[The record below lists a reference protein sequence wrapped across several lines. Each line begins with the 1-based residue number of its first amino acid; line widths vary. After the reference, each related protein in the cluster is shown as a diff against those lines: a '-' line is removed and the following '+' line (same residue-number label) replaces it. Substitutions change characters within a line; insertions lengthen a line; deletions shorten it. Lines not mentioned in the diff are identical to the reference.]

1 MLRYIN
7 QVSFFKDYYDNA
19 SSKIFHWSF
28 AMLISEKHEWD
39 CTPCNSIRKYC
50 VNCNGIVFQSYIH
63 ESLSCSFICNCVE
76 QKIISRKKLFLLPHL
91 FEFSLQLIITNF
103 LHFCLHFLYYGENG
117 GNPKSSWNESH
128 LCYYIFVMLLAQM

>member
-76 QKIISRKKLFLLPHL
+76 QKIISRKKLFSSCHIC
-91 FEFSLQLIITNF
+91 SNF
-103 LHFCLHFLYYGENG
+103 HYNLSSRTFCTSAFTFYIMVKTEVIQNQVEMKTIYVTIYL
-117 GNPKSSWNESH
+117 S
-128 LCYYIFVMLLAQM
+128 CY